1 MYHKV
6 WDHNAMRRGIFKEF
20 ADDINA
26 KVAEGVSQNKCE
38 IAKNLIKLG
47 DSDEKIVAA
56 TGLSLEEVVVLRSQ
70 LEA

>member
-26 KVAEGVSQNKCE
+26 KVAEGVSKNKCV

-56 TGLSLEEVVVLRSQ
+56 TGLSLEEVVVLRNQ
-70 LEA
+70 LKA

>member
-1 MYHKV
+1 MYHK
-6 WDHNAMRRGIFKEF
+6 FS
-20 ADDINA
+20 DDINA
-26 KVAEGVSQNKCE
+26 KVAEGVSKNKCE

>member
-26 KVAEGVSQNKCE
+26 KIANSVFDRNRE
-38 IAKNLIKLG
+38 IAKRMIKAG
-47 DSDEKIVAA
+47 DSDEKIASI
-56 TGLSLEEVVVLRSQ
+56 TDLPLEDVVVLRSQ